1 MRATIGVDIG
11 ATKIACGVLRGEQ
24 FLEKTTI
31 PTPKEGWRSVL
42 DCIVKTVKLLEK
54 SHPEAHEV
62 GIGVPGTLDRTRTEV
77 LFAPNIHGF
86 QNVPIV
92 AYLAEQLGRPV
103 DLENDA
109 NAAGLAEGTLGAARD
124 ASSSMF
130 ITISTGIG
138 GAIIVDGRLWRGFHG
153 FAGEIGHTTTL
164 PGGPIPPS
172 GIAGALEAVASG
184 TAIERDATFA
194 FRKPTSTAEVFR
206 LAQSKNPIAEQVV
219 QAAMRYLGMAIAD
232 VQKLLDPEVFVIGGG
247 VASVGEYFYT
257 HVQEYAREYAKG
269 FSDVTIVPAQFGV
282 DAGAIGAAIAARQAT
297 ELQNS
302 VYAGHA
308 VAGRSDHAVD

>member
-11 ATKIACGVLRGEQ
+11 ATKIACGVLKEEE
-24 FLEKTTI
+24 FLSKTTI

-42 DCIVKTVKLLEK
+42 DSIVNTIRILQKL
-54 SHPEAHEV
+54 HPDVSEV
-62 GIGVPGTLDRTRTEV
+62 GVGVPGTHDRARTRV

-86 QNVPIV
+86 TNVPIV
-92 AYLAEQLGRPV
+92 DYLSEHLGRPV

-109 NAAGLAEGTLGAARD
+109 NAAGLAEGILGAARY

-138 GAIIVDGRLWRGFHG
+138 GSIILDGQLWRGFHG
-153 FAGEIGHTTTL
+153 IAGEIGHVTTV

-206 LAQSKNPIAEQVV
+206 LAQDGDKRAEQIVHT
-219 QAAMRYLGMAIAD
+219 AMRYLGMAIAD

-247 VASVGEYFYT
+247 VASVGAYFYT
-257 HVQEYAREYAKG
+257 HVQGYAREFARG

-282 DAGAIGAAIAARQAT
+282 DAGVIGAAIAARQMTA
-297 ELQNS
+297 QR
-302 VYAGHA
+302 HA
-308 VAGRSDHAVD
+308 ESLV

>member
-11 ATKIACGVLRGEQ
+11 ATKIACGVLKQEE
-24 FLEKTTI
+24 FLSKTTI

-42 DCIVKTVKLLEK
+42 DAIVNTIKILQKT
-54 SHPEAHEV
+54 HPEVSGV
-62 GIGVPGTLDRTRTEV
+62 GVGVPGTHDRARTEV

-86 QNVPIV
+86 TNVPIV
-92 AYLAEQLGRPV
+92 DYLSERLGGPV

-109 NAAGLAEGTLGAARD
+109 NAAGLAEGILGAGRY

-130 ITISTGIG
+130 ITVSTGIG
-138 GAIIVDGRLWRGFHG
+138 GSIIVDGQLWRGFHG
-153 FAGEIGHTTTL
+153 IAGEIGHTTRV

-172 GIAGALEAVASG
+172 GITGALEAVASG

-206 LAQSKNPIAEQVV
+206 LAQDGDKKAEQIVHT
-219 QAAMRYLGMAIAD
+219 AMRYLAMAIAD

-257 HVQEYAREYAKG
+257 HVQNYTREFARG
-269 FSDVTIVPAQFGV
+269 FSDVTIVPAHFGV
-282 DAGAIGAAIAARQAT
+282 DAGVIGAAIAARQMTAQRHT
-297 ELQNS
+297 ESL
-302 VYAGHA
+302 V
-308 VAGRSDHAVD
+308 

>member
-11 ATKIACGVLRGEQ
+11 ATKIACGVLKGEE
-24 FLEKTTI
+24 FLSKTTI
-31 PTPKEGWRSVL
+31 PTPKDGWRSVL
-42 DCIVKTVKLLEK
+42 DSIVNTIKILEK
-54 SHPEAHEV
+54 LHPEAGEV
-62 GIGVPGTLDRTRTEV
+62 GVGVPGTHDRARTKV

-86 QNVPIV
+86 ANVPLV
-92 AYLAEQLGRPV
+92 AYLSEHLGRPV

-109 NAAGLAEGTLGAARD
+109 NAAGLAEGILGAARH

-138 GAIIVDGRLWRGFHG
+138 GSIIVDGQVWRGFHG
-153 FAGEIGHTTTL
+153 IAGELGHVTRV

-206 LAQSKNPIAEQVV
+206 MAQEGDKKAEQIVHT
-219 QAAMRYLGMAIAD
+219 AMRYLGMAIAD
-232 VQKLLDPEVFVIGGG
+232 VQKLLDPEVFVVGGG
-247 VASVGEYFYT
+247 VASVGAYFYN
-257 HVQEYAREYAKG
+257 HVQNYAREYAKG
-269 FSDVTIVPAQFGV
+269 FADVTIVPAQFGV
-282 DAGAIGAAIAARQAT
+282 DAGVIGAAIAARQMKA
-297 ELQNS
+297 QR
-302 VYAGHA
+302 HA
-308 VAGRSDHAVD
+308 ESLV

>member
-11 ATKIACGVLRGEQ
+11 ATKIACGVLKGEE
-24 FLEKTTI
+24 FLNKTTI

-42 DCIVKTVKLLEK
+42 DSIVNAIKILEQ
-54 SHPEAHEV
+54 SHPELGEV
-62 GIGVPGTLDRTRTEV
+62 GVGVPGTHDRARTEV

-86 QNVPIV
+86 ANVPIV
-92 AYLAEQLGRPV
+92 AYLTEHLGRPV

-109 NAAGLAEGTLGAARD
+109 NAAGLAEGILGAARH

-138 GAIIVDGRLWRGFHG
+138 GSIIVDGQVWRGFHG
-153 FAGEIGHTTTL
+153 IAGEIGHVITV

-206 LAQSKNPIAEQVV
+206 LAQEGDKKAEQIVHT
-219 QAAMRYLGMAIAD
+219 AMRYLGMAIAD
-232 VQKLLDPEVFVIGGG
+232 VQKLLDPEVFVVGGG
-247 VASVGEYFYT
+247 VASVGEYFYSN
-257 HVQEYAREYAKG
+257 VQNYAREYAKG
-269 FSDVTIVPAQFGV
+269 FADVTIVPAQFGV
-282 DAGAIGAAIAARQAT
+282 DAGVIGAAIAARQMTAQRHT
-297 ELQNS
+297 ESL
-302 VYAGHA
+302 V
-308 VAGRSDHAVD
+308 